1 MTDLAHPMATAE
13 QPQPTIHPEST
24 DVCELVKADLEA
36 RIQKGAK
43 QYGQRLHT
51 FNGRDSLLDAYQE
64 ILDLAVYLRQ
74 AIEESDKMI
83 KENCPDFSLWAK
95 CNYCG
100 YMWTP
105 AFRIACPCGGEKA
118 DKENIY
124 EQVVKEMTE

>member
-1 MTDLAHPMATAE
+1 MATAE
-13 QPQPTIHPEST
+13 QPLPTTNPQSK

-74 AIEESDKMI
+74 AIEEADVMV
-83 KENCPDFSLWAK
+83 KENCPDYSLWAK

-100 YMWTP
+100 SMWTP
-105 AFRIACPCGGEKA
+105 AFRIACKCGGEKA
-118 DKENIY
+118 DKDTIY
-124 EQVVKEMTE
+124 QLVAEEMTKNV